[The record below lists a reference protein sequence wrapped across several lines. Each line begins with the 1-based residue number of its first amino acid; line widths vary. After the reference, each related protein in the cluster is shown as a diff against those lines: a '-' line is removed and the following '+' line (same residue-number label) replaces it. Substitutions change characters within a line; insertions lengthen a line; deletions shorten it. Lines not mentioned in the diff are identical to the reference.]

1 MEALNIPQV
10 EWSVLL
16 PALTVVG
23 TALVVLIVELFL
35 PRGQHAPLLL
45 IGLLGLGLAGY
56 FQWALWGSSLS
67 TWAETVLTDNI
78 AVLLNLAILVS
89 SGLVLLFA
97 DDYLRDRNL
106 RYGEFYPLLLF
117 ATAGAMLMT
126 SSTNL
131 MVIFLG
137 LEVLSLALYV
147 LAGLARAEVRSE
159 EAALKYFLLGAFASA
174 FFLYGIAL
182 LYGAQGSVD
191 MRDMGARWNA
201 SMPGEMTHALLIASL
216 ALMLV
221 GLGFKA
227 ALAPFHLWTP
237 DVYQGAPTI
246 ATAYMAAVSKVAAFG
261 VLLRLLS
268 AAMPMLTLWLPILW
282 ALAMLS
288 MLVGNLG
295 ALIQRDAKR
304 MLAYSSIG
312 HAGYLAVG
320 LVSMNA
326 TGLTGVLFYLMVY
339 ALMTVGAFGV
349 LTLMARAGDA
359 TTISAL
365 RGLARRQP
373 FAGFALAVLML
384 SLAGIP
390 PTAGFWGKWY
400 LFLGALEAGQM
411 SLAIMLAL
419 TSVVGTAYYLG
430 LTFSLYAEPAE
441 LPAVRWRIPAPMAIC
456 LLVCLIGL
464 IGLGVAPRPLA
475 EPSRHAIG
483 QTAQRTEAVGK
494 VPFSNPPLKDAG
506 R

>member
-1 MEALNIPQV
+1 MEALTVPQV
-10 EWSVLL
+10 EWRALL
-16 PALTVVG
+16 PVLTVIG
-23 TALVVLIVELFL
+23 AALLVLIAELSL
-35 PRGQHAPLLL
+35 PRGRHAPLLL
-45 IGLLGLGLAGY
+45 ISLLGLGLAGY
-56 FQWALWGSSLS
+56 FQLNLWGSNLL
-67 TWAETVLTDNI
+67 TWAETALSDNI
-78 AVLLNLAILVS
+78 TVLLNLAILVS

-97 DDYLRDRNL
+97 DDYLRARNI

-117 ATAGAMLMT
+117 ATAGAMIMT

-182 LYGAQGSVD
+182 LYGASGSVD
-191 MRDMGARWNA
+191 MRALGTFWMGGV
-201 SMPGEMTHALLIASL
+201 SGEMTRVLLIASL

-227 ALAPFHLWTP
+227 ALAPFHFWTP
-237 DVYQGAPTI
+237 DVYQGAPTVV
-246 ATAYMAAVSKVAAFG
+246 TAYMAAVSKVAAVG

-268 AAMPMLTLWLPILW
+268 AAMPMVTLWSPILW
-282 ALAMLS
+282 AIALLS
-288 MLVGNLG
+288 MLVGNLA
-295 ALIQRDAKR
+295 ALVQHDAKR
-304 MLAYSSIG
+304 MLAYSSVG

-320 LVSMNA
+320 LVSMNT
-326 TGLTGVLFYLMVY
+326 TGLTGVLFYLTAY
-339 ALMTVGAFGV
+339 ALMVVGAFGV
-349 LTLMARAGDA
+349 LSLMARAGDA
-359 TTISAL
+359 TTVDAL

-373 FAGFALAVLML
+373 FAAFVMAILML

-400 LFLGALEAGQM
+400 LFLGALEGGQTL
-411 SLAIMLAL
+411 LAIVLAL
-419 TSVVGTAYYLG
+419 TSVVGAAYYLR

-441 LPAVRWRIPAPMAIC
+441 APPARWHVPTPMAAC
-456 LLVCLIGL
+456 LLACLIGL
-464 IGLGVAPRPLA
+464 LGLGIAPRPLA
-475 EPSRHAIG
+475 ESSRQAIG
-483 QTAQRTEAVGK
+483 QAVSTNLGA
-494 VPFSNPPLKDAG
+494 VPL

>member
-1 MEALNIPQV
+1 
-10 EWSVLL
+10 
-16 PALTVVG
+16 
-23 TALVVLIVELFL
+23 
-35 PRGQHAPLLL
+35 
-45 IGLLGLGLAGY
+45 GLAGY
-56 FQWALWGSSLS
+56 FQLALWGSKHL
-67 TWAETVLTDNI
+67 TWAEMALSDNI

-97 DDYLRDRNL
+97 DDYLRARNI

-117 ATAGAMLMT
+117 ATAGAMIML

-147 LAGLARAEVRSE
+147 LTGLARAEARSE

-191 MRDMGARWNA
+191 MRDLGARWVA
-201 SMPGEMTHALLIASL
+201 SAPGEMTRALLTASL

-237 DVYQGAPTI
+237 DVYQGAPTV

-268 AAMPMLTLWLPILW
+268 AATPMLALWSPILW
-282 ALAMLS
+282 TLALLS
-288 MLVGNLG
+288 MLVGNLA
-295 ALIQRDAKR
+295 ALVQRDAKR
-304 MLAYSSIG
+304 MLAYSSVG

-326 TGLTGVLFYLMVY
+326 TGQTGVLFYLVAY

-349 LTLMARAGDA
+349 LAMMTRAGDA
-359 TTISAL
+359 TTVDAL
-365 RGLARRQP
+365 QGLARRQP
-373 FAGFALAVLML
+373 FAAFAMAILMF

-400 LFLGALEAGQM
+400 LFLGALEGGQIP
-411 SLAIMLAL
+411 LAIVLAL
-419 TSVVGTAYYLG
+419 TSVVGAAYYLR
-430 LTFSLYAEPAE
+430 LTFSLYSEPAE
-441 LPAVRWRIPAPMAIC
+441 APVSRWRVPAPMVVC
-456 LLVCLIGL
+456 LLACLIGL
-464 IGLGVAPRPLA
+464 VGLGIGPRPLA
-475 EPSRHAIG
+475 ESSRQAVVQAGQVGQIG
-483 QTAQRTEAVGK
+483 QR
-494 VPFSNPPLKDAG
+494 
-506 R
+506 

>member
-10 EWSVLL
+10 EWSALL
-16 PALTVVG
+16 PVLTVVG
-23 TALVVLIVELFL
+23 AALLVLILELFL
-35 PRGQHAPLLL
+35 PRGQHTPLMLV
-45 IGLLGLGLAGY
+45 GLLGLGLAGY
-56 FQWALWGSSLS
+56 FQLALWGASLV
-67 TWAETVLTDNI
+67 TWAETALSDNI

-97 DDYLRDRNL
+97 DDYLRARNI

-117 ATAGAMLMT
+117 ATAGAMLMI

-131 MVIFLG
+131 MVVFLG
-137 LEVLSLALYV
+137 LEVLSLSLYV
-147 LAGLARAEVRSE
+147 LTGLARAEVRSE

-191 MRDMGARWNA
+191 MRVISASWVA
-201 SMPGEMTHALLIASL
+201 SMPGKMTNALLVASL

-227 ALAPFHLWTP
+227 ALAPFHMWTP
-237 DVYQGAPTI
+237 DVYQGAPTV

-268 AAMPMLTLWLPILW
+268 AAMPMLDLWSPIMW
-282 ALAMLS
+282 AIALLS
-288 MLVGNLG
+288 MLVGNLV

-304 MLAYSSIG
+304 MLAYSSVG

-320 LVSMNA
+320 LVSMNM
-326 TGLTGVLFYLMVY
+326 TSLTGVLFYLVAY

-349 LTLMARAGDA
+349 LSLMARAGDA
-359 TTISAL
+359 TTVDAL

-373 FAGFALAVLML
+373 FAAFAMAILML

-400 LFLGALEAGQM
+400 LFLGALEGGQTL
-411 SLAIMLAL
+411 LAIVLAL
-419 TSVVGTAYYLG
+419 TSVVGAAYYLR
-430 LTFSLYAEPAE
+430 LTFSLYADALEAPA
-441 LPAVRWRIPAPMAIC
+441 ARWSVPAPMVVC
-456 LLVCLIGL
+456 LLICLIGL
-464 IGLGVAPRPLA
+464 IGLGIAPRPLA
-475 EPSRHAIG
+475 ESSR
-483 QTAQRTEAVGK
+483 QAVERMANGEWQ
-494 VPFSNPPLKDAG
+494 VVSG
-506 R
+506 E

>member
-1 MEALNIPQV
+1 MEALSVPQV
-10 EWSVLL
+10 EWSALL
-16 PALTVVG
+16 PVLTVVSA
-23 TALVVLIVELFL
+23 ALLMLIVELFL

-45 IGLLGLGLAGY
+45 IGLLGLALAGY
-56 FQWALWGSSLS
+56 FQLALWGSSLF
-67 TWAETVLTDNI
+67 TWAETALSDNI
-78 AVLLNLAILVS
+78 AVLLNLAMLVS
-89 SGLVLLFA
+89 TGLVLLFA
-97 DDYLRDRNL
+97 DDYLRARHIQ
-106 RYGEFYPLLLF
+106 YGEFYPLLLF
-117 ATAGAMLMT
+117 ATAGAMLMI

-137 LEVLSLALYV
+137 LEVLSLSLYV
-147 LAGLARAEVRSE
+147 LTGLARAEVRSE

-191 MRDMGARWNA
+191 MRAISASWVA
-201 SMPGEMTHALLIASL
+201 SMPGEMTHVLLIGGL

-227 ALAPFHLWTP
+227 ALAPFHMWTP
-237 DVYQGAPTI
+237 DVYQGAPTV

-261 VLLRLLS
+261 VLLRLLN
-268 AAMPMLTLWLPILW
+268 AAMPMLALWSPIVW
-282 ALAMLS
+282 AFALLS
-288 MLVGNLG
+288 MLVGNLA

-304 MLAYSSIG
+304 MLAYSSVG

-320 LVSMNA
+320 LVSMNTTA
-326 TGLTGVLFYLMVY
+326 LTGVLFYLVAY

-349 LTLMARAGDA
+349 LSLMARAGDA
-359 TTISAL
+359 TTVDAL

-373 FAGFALAVLML
+373 FAAFVMAILML

-400 LFLGALEAGQM
+400 LFLGALEGGQTL
-411 SLAIMLAL
+411 LAMVLAL
-419 TSVVGTAYYLG
+419 TSVVGAAYYLR

-441 LPAVRWRIPAPMAIC
+441 APVARWRVPAPMVVC

-464 IGLGVAPRPLA
+464 IGLGIAPRPLA
-475 EPSRHAIG
+475 ESSR
-483 QTAQRTEAVGK
+483 QAVGQFGQVK
-494 VPFSNPPLKDAG
+494 QVGPIRQVG
-506 R
+506 QQ